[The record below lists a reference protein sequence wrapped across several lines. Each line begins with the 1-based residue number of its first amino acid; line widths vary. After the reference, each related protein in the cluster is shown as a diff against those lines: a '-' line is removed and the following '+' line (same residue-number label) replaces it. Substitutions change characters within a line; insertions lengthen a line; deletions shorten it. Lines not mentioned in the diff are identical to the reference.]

1 MIAAFNTILYEPL
14 LNGLIFLYNTVAF
27 GDFGVAIIILTVIIR
42 LILFPVFQK
51 STRHQKQMQD
61 LQPKLK
67 KLQDQHKGNKAK
79 QAEAMMSLYK
89 EHKISPFSGFLMLL
103 IQIPILIALYQVF
116 SKILSPNFLS
126 SLYSFI
132 PAPENI
138 SYSFLGLINLAEKNI
153 IIVILA
159 AAAQYFQ
166 AKLSLQ
172 KTPTASQ
179 NLAPVERMG
188 RNMVYIGP
196 ALTGFILLSLPSA
209 LGLFWI
215 VGSIFSIGQQIIINK
230 ESNVGE
236 LAKLP
241 KTSD

>member
-1 MIAAFNTILYEPL
+1 MIALFNAILYQPL
-14 LNGLIFLYNTVAF
+14 LNGLIFLYNTIAF
-27 GDFGVAIIILTVIIR
+27 KDFGIAIILLTIVIR
-42 LILFPVFQK
+42 LLLFPIFQK

-67 KLQDQHKGNKAK
+67 KLQDQHKGDKAK

-116 SKILSPNFLS
+116 SKSLSPDFLS
-126 SLYSFI
+126 SLYSFVS
-132 PAPENI
+132 APENI
-138 SYSFLGLINLAEKNI
+138 HYSFLGLINLAEKNI
-153 IIVILA
+153 IIGILA

-166 AKLSLQ
+166 GKISLP
-172 KTPTASQ
+172 KRELGQ
-179 NLAPVERMG
+179 NLTTAERMG
-188 RNMVYIGP
+188 RNMVFIGP

-209 LGLFWI
+209 LGIFWI
-215 VGSIFSIGQQIIINK
+215 VGSLFSIGQQIIINK
-230 ESNVGE
+230 ESNVGK

-241 KTSD
+241 K

>member
-1 MIAAFNTILYEPL
+1 MIAAFNAILYQPL
-14 LNGLIFLYNTVAF
+14 LNALVFLYNTVAF
-27 GDFGVAIIILTVIIR
+27 GDFGVAIILLTVIIR
-42 LILFPVFQK
+42 LILFPVFHK

-67 KLQDQHKGNKAK
+67 KLQDQHKGDKAK
-79 QAEAMMSLYK
+79 QAEAMMALYK

-116 SKILSPNFLS
+116 SKSLSPDFLS
-126 SLYSFI
+126 SLYSFV

-138 SYSFLGLINLAEKNI
+138 SHSFLGLINLAEKNI

-166 AKLSLQ
+166 AKMSLSKVQ
-172 KTPTASQ
+172 PGQ
-179 NLAPVERMG
+179 NLTPVEKMG
-188 RNMVYIGP
+188 RNMVYLGP

-230 ESNVGE
+230 ESHAGE

-241 KTSD
+241 KQND

>member
-1 MIAAFNTILYEPL
+1 MLAFFNAILYQPL
-14 LNGLIFLYNTVAF
+14 LNGLIFLYNTAAF
-27 GDFGVAIIILTVIIR
+27 GDFGVAIILLTIVIR

-51 STRHQKQMQD
+51 STRHQRQMQD

-67 KLQDQHKGNKAK
+67 KLQDQHKGDKAK

-116 SKILSPNFLS
+116 SKSLSPDFLS
-126 SLYSFI
+126 SLYSFV

-138 SYSFLGLINLAEKNI
+138 RYSFLGLINLAEKNI

-166 AKLSLQ
+166 GKMSLPKNQ
-172 KTPTASQ
+172 PGQ
-179 NLAPVERMG
+179 NLTTAERMG
-188 RNMVYIGP
+188 KNMVFIGP

-209 LGLFWI
+209 LGIFWI
-215 VGSIFSIGQQIIINK
+215 VGSLFSIGQQIIINK

-241 KTSD
+241 K